1 LDIYYY
7 IIKDVLLLLLMSKLT
22 NKQLKEFVQSGY
34 KKKQDAQQVGD
45 YMLDKDISSQ
55 RSKIYYNPETKKAV
69 HTIAGTDRLTDW
81 GNNLFIPAHLHQL
94 TGRYKQAEKKQ
105 KEATS
110 KYGKKNVSL
119 ITHSQSGNIAD
130 NLTRRGLVKGDEN
143 ITLNPAIIGTH
154 DKKIKVVKSWIDPV
168 SLLTLTNKDDVIL
181 KPRSFNPIR
190 EHGATILEGRN
201 IINNLKTKK
210 HINDN
215 MKEDYETD
223 SDDEDEITEDTL
235 IRDITKLSHDIHMFF
250 KTKKPSGKV
259 IKGMGILV
267 EGVDT
272 GTMSGRGQTASSTGN
287 KDVDAFNDW
296 SKAIGN
302 KFKPLNK
309 NLSPVK
315 HAMSDAAVRII
326 KQRTSGGRSKKN
338 QALTVL
344 KKDVPEI
351 VNIYKGLGKKGKGLY
366 AGGELDG
373 EGLYVANRA
382 GRGLYASG
390 GAVGRPVKGS
400 LEAKAWGE
408 KMRAAR
414 MAKM

>member
-1 LDIYYY
+1 
-7 IIKDVLLLLLMSKLT
+7 MH
-22 NKQLKEFVQSGY
+22 
-34 KKKQDAQQVGD
+34 
-45 YMLDKDISSQ
+45 
-55 RSKIYYNPETKKAV
+55 P
-69 HTIAGTDRLTDW
+69 
-81 GNNLFIPAHLHQL
+81 L

-130 NLTRRGLVKGDEN
+130 NLTRRGKVKGDEN

-201 IINNLKTKK
+201 IVVNNLKTKK

-215 MKEDYETD
+215 MNEDYEID
-223 SDDEDEITEDTL
+223 SEDEDEITEDTL

-250 KTKKPSGKV
+250 KTKKPSSKV
-259 IKGMGILV
+259 IKGMGLLV
-267 EGVDT
+267 EGVDA

-344 KKDVPEI
+344 KKDVPDI
-351 VNIYKGLGKKGKGLY
+351 VNIYKGISKKKKGHGLY
-366 AGGELDG
+366 TSTAANVQSPYGH
-373 EGLYVANRA
+373 GLYTSTAANVQSPY
-382 GRGLYASG
+382 GRGLFTSTAANVPAVMPASVAASG
-390 GAVGRPVKGS
+390 GAIGRPKKGS
-400 LEAKAWGE
+400 PEAKAWGE

-414 MAKM
+414 MAKL